1 MQKAGHTDSLSPSI
15 VGSRLHFSDCVQRYG
30 QLQINRLG
38 ILALSRWELAEL
50 VQIDMLRQ
58 PSAAT
63 LDLQI
68 TLQVPL
74 YPVVQIFLHG
84 EGPRF

>member
-1 MQKAGHTDSLSPSI
+1 MQKAGHTDSLNPSI
-15 VGSRLHFSDCVQRYG
+15 VGSRLHFSEFVQGYG
-30 QLQINRLG
+30 QLLINRLG
-38 ILALSRWELAEL
+38 ILALSRRASADL
-50 VQIDMLRQ
+50 VPVGILRQ

-68 TLQVPL
+68 ALQVPL

-84 EGPRF
+84 EGPRC